1 MTDLLYAEWIKTAGN
16 RRLVAFLVWI
26 YPIGM
31 AAFMTIMVIAQMA
44 SSGPS
49 REVILLSAGRWTQD
63 VLWTW
68 DLITGFPMNIFGR
81 MLLLAFMA
89 AAFAGE
95 YQWDTW
101 KNIIPRSR
109 RPLLII
115 SKLATIV
122 SISVI
127 ALLATSIVVG
137 LGQVL
142 VHRVAGVDYGPQMSW
157 KAIAPFA
164 TDYAR
169 EAFLA
174 ALSLAILAA
183 FSGVATLITHS
194 LLGGLLCGFGF
205 SILEPQE
212 LWYVLGAL
220 FDRPGIVNLYRFMP
234 TYNLNNLR
242 SWWANR
248 SSWIP
253 SAPGFTAQPTP
264 LFSSVVLGLWLAGL
278 VALALYVFQKQDL
291 AS

>member
-31 AAFMTIMVIAQMA
+31 AAFMAVMVIAQMV

-49 REVILLSAGRWTQD
+49 REVILLSAGRWTD
-63 VLWTW
+63 DMLWTW
-68 DLITGFPMNIFGR
+68 DLITGFPMNVFGR

-95 YQWDTW
+95 YQWNTW
-101 KNIIPRSR
+101 KNIVPRSR
-109 RPLLII
+109 RSLLIL
-115 SKLATIV
+115 SKLVTVV
-122 SISVI
+122 SIAVI
-127 ALLATSIVVG
+127 ALVLTSAVVG
-137 LGQVL
+137 LGQAL
-142 VHRVAGVDYGPQMSW
+142 AHRAGDVDYGPRLSW
-157 KAIAPFA
+157 RAIAPFA
-164 TDYAR
+164 TAYAR

-174 ALSLAILAA
+174 TLSLTVLAA
-183 FSGVATLITHS
+183 FSSVATLITRS

-212 LWYVLGAL
+212 LWYVLGTL
-220 FDRPGIVNLYRFMP
+220 FDQPGIVNLYRFMP

-242 SWWANR
+242 SWWVNQ
-248 SSWIP
+248 SSWVP
-253 SAPGFTAQPTP
+253 STPGFTARPTL
-264 LFSSVVLGLWLAGL
+264 LFSSVVLGLWFVGL
-278 VALALYVFQKQDL
+278 VGLALFVFEKQDI

>member
-16 RRLVAFLVWI
+16 RRLAAFLVWI

-31 AAFMTIMVIAQMA
+31 AAFMAIMVIAQIA

-49 REVILLSAGRWTQD
+49 HEVILLSAGRWTED

-68 DLITGFPMNIFGR
+68 DLITGFPMNVFGR
-81 MLLLAFMA
+81 MLLLASMA

-95 YQWDTW
+95 YQWGTW
-101 KNIIPRSR
+101 KNIIPRNR
-109 RPLLII
+109 RPLLIL
-115 SKLATIV
+115 SKLATVV
-122 SISVI
+122 SITML

-137 LGQVL
+137 VGQAL
-142 VHRVAGVDYGPQMSW
+142 AHRAAGVDYGPQMSW
-157 KAIAPFA
+157 KAIGLFA

-183 FSGVATLITHS
+183 FSGVATLVTRS

-212 LWYVLGAL
+212 LWFVLGTL

-242 SWWANR
+242 SWWVNQ
-248 SSWIP
+248 SSWVP
-253 SAPGFTAQPTP
+253 STPGFTAQPTL
-264 LFSSVVLGLWLAGL
+264 LFSSVVLGLWLVGL
-278 VALALYVFQKQDL
+278 VALALFVFEKQDIT
-291 AS
+291 S